1 MTNDKLSSPER
12 DKRKVDA
19 NKDAVV
25 VEQRFSWSQ
34 IREFTNEVKAEFG
47 KIAWPNKNHT
57 ARSALLVVLLISI
70 MSLYLGSVDLLIG
83 KLISF
88 ILK

>member
-1 MTNDKLSSPER
+1 MANEKSRLPER
-12 DKRKVDA
+12 EKRKADG
-19 NKDAVV
+19 KDPD
-25 VEQRFSWSQ
+25 EIGTRYSWAQ
-34 IREFTNEVKAEFG
+34 VRQFTNEVKVEFG

-57 ARSALLVVLLISI
+57 ARSTILVVILVSI

-83 KLISF
+83 KLISY

>member
-1 MTNDKLSSPER
+1 MTNEKANLPER
-12 DKRKVDA
+12 EKRKNDG
-19 NKDAVV
+19 KEVV
-25 VEQRFSWSQ
+25 AQETRFNWST

-47 KIAWPNKNHT
+47 KIAWPNKKHT
-57 ARSALLVVLLISI
+57 ARSAMLVVLLISI

-83 KLISF
+83 KLISY

>member
-1 MTNDKLSSPER
+1 MTNEKLSLPER
-12 DKRKVDA
+12 EKRKNDI
-19 NKDAVV
+19 KDTV
-25 VEQRFSWSQ
+25 VEPRFSLSQ

-57 ARSALLVVLLISI
+57 ARSAMLVVLLISI

-83 KLISF
+83 KLISY